1 MVVTITVIVILATI
15 ILSLLFRKDGIIE
28 RSRYAKFVNDYYAI
42 EERVKLYKMDKQID
56 DEVKQQ
62 KTLQLPVLSELT
74 DSEKQ
79 EIKNKVPT
87 LQKQLEK
94 ESGISIDNL
103 NLYWIDKEAINTKNK
118 HKYIINSKTMRIYDY
133 EGEEISGEILHT
145 PDSKDL
151 PEEENEEWDGW
162 IRLTLHYPDNATN
175 RMWRLGEEGEVRSNV
190 NLEWDEYTGPIT
202 IPISRVKDVWIKY
215 DLDDNE
221 VVEAPDGVV
230 LVDIQDEKTDKK
242 GVHKVK
248 IVYDEAAVVKQY
260 NIDGTGWR
268 DYTKEFTVEKDTLV
282 MARAKI
288 VEEIKDNDGNVI
300 TKQDKWG
307 KDNKYIY
314 VNIENDSDKENA
326 KNDGIPDK
334 IQEIVD
340 EQNNNVKA
348 PDIIITPEDS
358 KVEKVKVTVSPKE
371 KAREIYIR
379 VGNEEYKKYD
389 KEIEVTDNVLISA
402 YYVNEEGK
410 RSNTANKV
418 ITNIKKGNLP
428 YVKINADPYPYP
440 TDTGRKQ
447 VIVTI
452 ETSDAEI
459 VEYSEDG
466 INYKRYTEDNKK
478 IIVTKNGT
486 IYARATNK
494 IGTTE
499 EKLNITNI
507 GSVTSAPDRP
517 KNDDPSKPSGGNTE
531 TNTTPGGDSGSNT
544 TPGGD
549 SGSNTTP
556 GGDSGSNTTPGG
568 DSESN
573 TTPGGDSESNT
584 TPGGDSGSNT
594 TPGGDSGSNTTPGGD
609 SGSNTTPGGD
619 SGSNTTPGG
628 DTGKDNPED
637 GKVEDTDK
645 YTILN
650 KDYYYLLKLKYPP
663 EAVLKEYKIKDGEWK
678 EYDEE
683 GILIVKPEH
692 KDQILDENG
701 NLKGKIQDEKGQ
713 AIDFSGTIHI
723 LDIDYGDIY
732 ENISIRWNAYPG
744 EEPKIIPSTKSAST
758 SVTIGISYNSNLV
771 KKQYKLKYADGTESE
786 WKNYS
791 GPFTIE
797 QNQVTIYARG
807 LSENEVWTK
816 QASYTIKNIDIDPP
830 EIAIEGDL
838 EGKIRNLNLKIKV
851 TDKNDIEVIKF
862 AEGKHTKSYFSED
875 GETIQNYGRKL
886 IQENGTYTIYAKDSL
901 GNDTVYEFEVTNID
915 ESAVPNPIFTLDKE
929 PYVFQGIDWYPYGTK
944 LTITYAEDMTNLTG
958 CYSSNGG
965 KSYSSNS
972 SIKTRIEILSETKT
986 WSAKIVDTTGEE
998 SEVVTEEIHVMAS
1011 PSRLQDNYKV
1021 VGNIYPVLVTGQN
1034 SGSVYGTDVYRVD
1047 STIKRAAVHMGLVS
1061 IGEEKVLKIKV
1072 VECPEEG
1079 YVASIRNGISSS
1091 SVGNSSGSSYY
1102 GFVFIGD
1109 NGEEVKG
1116 PTIESILSSKKNAI
1130 EVKNNAKAYNGAT
1143 IEKYYYSINNGQYV
1157 ESTQNSYTFTGLT
1170 DGTEYTIKTYA
1181 KDSNNSSTI
1190 ITENKTMTGDF
1201 PEGLTVIKASGNLTS
1216 YRGKNN
1222 LVLGV
1227 LVTGSNSGSLWGTE
1241 TYTDDSSLAA
1251 AVVHMGIAKAN
1262 QTVLV
1267 KVQIL
1272 PGQESYTGT
1281 TQNGITSSNYSSYSG
1296 SYKILDGGPTIE
1308 SITQVPADN
1317 EITIGIEAQA
1327 FRNKSISKYYYKFD
1341 DGEYIESNSA
1351 THRFTDIEPY
1361 VTHKVSVYA
1370 KDTEGYSSEEKTIN
1384 IKVSGKVTLSGYSL
1398 IYNNDYGFVNDG
1410 DTVVP
1415 NNIGIHST
1423 TANSYIVIDLS
1434 NYSEDSTHTV
1444 SIEAEV
1450 SSENNYDFG
1459 YATLTT
1465 DSTAPAYDS
1474 GEGRFVYI
1482 SGTVENQK
1490 YTLSDIAGGKKY
1502 YLHLGYRKD
1511 GSRDS
1516 GDDKVIF
1523 RNLEVQ

>member
-1 MVVTITVIVILATI
+1 M
-15 ILSLLFRKDGIIE
+15 E
-28 RSRYAKFVNDYYAI
+28 
-42 EERVKLYKMDKQID
+42 
-56 DEVKQQ
+56 
-62 KTLQLPVLSELT
+62 TL
-74 DSEKQ
+74 
-79 EIKNKVPT
+79 
-87 LQKQLEK
+87 
-94 ESGISIDNL
+94 
-103 NLYWIDKEAINTKNK
+103 
-118 HKYIINSKTMRIYDY
+118 
-133 EGEEISGEILHT
+133 
-145 PDSKDL
+145 
-151 PEEENEEWDGW
+151 
-162 IRLTLHYPDNATN
+162 
-175 RMWRLGEEGEVRSNV
+175 
-190 NLEWDEYTGPIT
+190 
-202 IPISRVKDVWIKY
+202 
-215 DLDDNE
+215 
-221 VVEAPDGVV
+221 
-230 LVDIQDEKTDKK
+230 
-242 GVHKVK
+242 
-248 IVYDEAAVVKQY
+248 
-260 NIDGTGWR
+260 
-268 DYTKEFTVEKDTLV
+268 
-282 MARAKI
+282 
-288 VEEIKDNDGNVI
+288 
-300 TKQDKWG
+300 
-307 KDNKYIY
+307 
-314 VNIENDSDKENA
+314 
-326 KNDGIPDK
+326 
-334 IQEIVD
+334 
-340 EQNNNVKA
+340 
-348 PDIIITPEDS
+348 
-358 KVEKVKVTVSPKE
+358 
-371 KAREIYIR
+371 
-379 VGNEEYKKYD
+379 
-389 KEIEVTDNVLISA
+389 
-402 YYVNEEGK
+402 
-410 RSNTANKV
+410 
-418 ITNIKKGNLP
+418 
-428 YVKINADPYPYP
+428 
-440 TDTGRKQ
+440 
-447 VIVTI
+447 
-452 ETSDAEI
+452 
-459 VEYSEDG
+459 
-466 INYKRYTEDNKK
+466 
-478 IIVTKNGT
+478 
-486 IYARATNK
+486 
-494 IGTTE
+494 
-499 EKLNITNI
+499 
-507 GSVTSAPDRP
+507 
-517 KNDDPSKPSGGNTE
+517 
-531 TNTTPGGDSGSNT
+531 PGGFWAGGTACGSAGSGST
-544 TPGGD
+544 AAGGGRLRCG
-549 SGSNTTP
+549 GSACHA
-556 GGDSGSNTTPGG
+556 
-568 DSESN
+568 
-573 TTPGGDSESNT
+573 
-584 TPGGDSGSNT
+584 
-594 TPGGDSGSNTTPGGD
+594 
-609 SGSNTTPGGD
+609 
-619 SGSNTTPGG
+619 
-628 DTGKDNPED
+628 PE
-637 GKVEDTDK
+637 
-645 YTILN
+645 
-650 KDYYYLLKLKYPP
+650 
-663 EAVLKEYKIKDGEWK
+663 
-678 EYDEE
+678 
-683 GILIVKPEH
+683 
-692 KDQILDENG
+692 
-701 NLKGKIQDEKGQ
+701 
-713 AIDFSGTIHI
+713 
-723 LDIDYGDIY
+723 
-732 ENISIRWNAYPG
+732 
-744 EEPKIIPSTKSAST
+744 
-758 SVTIGISYNSNLV
+758 
-771 KKQYKLKYADGTESE
+771 YADGTESE

-816 QASYTIKNIDIDPP
+816 QACYTIKNIDIDPP

-862 AEGKHTKSYFSED
+862 AEGKHTKSYFSEN

-965 KSYSSNS
+965 ESYSSNYS
-972 SIKTRIEILSETKT
+972 NKSRTETLSETKT

-998 SEVVTEEIHVMAS
+998 SEVVTEEIHVMAN
-1011 PSRLQDNYKV
+1011 PSRLQTNYWV
-1021 VGNIYPVLVTGQN
+1021 VGNVYPVLVTGQN
-1034 SGSVYGTDVYRVD
+1034 SGTVYGTDVYRVD
-1047 STIKRAAVHMGLVS
+1047 SSIKRAALHMGLVS
-1061 IGEEKVLKIKV
+1061 IGEEKVIKIKV
-1072 VECPEEG
+1072 VKCPEKG
-1079 YVASIRNGISSS
+1079 YVASTRNGISTS
-1091 SVGNSSGSSYY
+1091 SVGYSSGSSGY

-1109 NGEEVKG
+1109 NGKEVKV

-1130 EVKNNAKAYNGAT
+1130 EVKINAKAYNGAT

-1170 DGTEYTIKTYA
+1170 EGTEYTIKTYA

-1190 ITENKTMTGDF
+1190 ITESKTITGDY

-1272 PGQESYTGT
+1272 PGQTSYVGT
-1281 TQNGITSSNYSSYSG
+1281 TQNGITSNSYSSYAG

-1370 KDTEGYSSEEKTIN
+1370 KDTEGFLSEEKTIN
-1384 IKVSGKVTLSGYSL
+1384 IRVSGKVTLSGYSL

-1415 NNIGIHST
+1415 NNIGIHGT
-1423 TANSYIVIDLS
+1423 TANSYIVIDLG

-1450 SSENNYDFG
+1450 SSEYNYDFG

-1465 DSTAPAYDS
+1465 DSTAPAYNS

-1511 GSRDS
+1511 GSSNS